1 MGVWIP
7 LPQLWPHGGTENDA
21 HTHPP
26 QCSGFDSDEPTQR
39 YYQFTEYREMTTT
52 NYCIAGNFRMVLI
65 FVYFVCA
72 IPYTKIKIAKI

>member
-21 HTHPP
+21 HTHRP

-39 YYQFTEYREMTTT
+39 YMCTINSHTIQGN
-52 NYCIAGNFRMVLI
+52 NYHELLYKPDI
-65 FVYFVCA
+65 FWQR
-72 IPYTKIKIAKI
+72 TKTIEAVHR